1 MGAAFF
7 KTRTDQLAFGVVPA
21 FRRFELYQARY
32 HELVPVI
39 AEQMASSPRPLRI
52 LDIGSGHG
60 PAKQFVDQLAGPA
73 EWTGIELSP
82 ERAASCRAMG
92 YQHLITELD
101 LEKQP
106 LPFEPGSFDVVIGSH
121 VLEHLT
127 DASGA
132 LTEWMRV
139 LRPGGSLLLGVPMHL
154 APIAGLAR
162 LRFRL
167 RGRRP
172 RGHCHFFSMR
182 SLSALL
188 APWDVQRIWGFRFL
202 SARQQLPLEDW
213 EWFYRL
219 SKWVGSAAPSL
230 CAEVNVHLKHR
241 VP

>member
-32 HELVPVI
+32 HELVPVV
-39 AEQMASSPRPLRI
+39 AEQMAAVGRPLRI

-60 PAKQFVDQLAGPA
+60 PAKQFVDQLAGAA
-73 EWTGIELSP
+73 EWTGIELNP
-82 ERAASCRAMG
+82 ERAASCRALG
-92 YQHLITELD
+92 YQQLITDLD
-101 LEKQP
+101 LETQP
-106 LPFEPGSFDVVIGSH
+106 LPFAAGTFDVVIASH
-121 VLEHLT
+121 VLEHLA
-127 DASGA
+127 DARGA
-132 LTEWMRV
+132 LTDWMRV
-139 LRPGGSLLLGVPMHL
+139 LKPGGSLLLGVPMHL
-154 APIAGLAR
+154 SPVAALAR
-162 LRFRL
+162 FRFQR

-172 RGHCHFFSMR
+172 RGHCHFFSMA
-182 SLSALL
+182 SLSELISA
-188 APWDVQRIWGFRFL
+188 WDVRRVWGFRFL

-230 CAEVNVHLKHR
+230 CAEVNEHLKHR